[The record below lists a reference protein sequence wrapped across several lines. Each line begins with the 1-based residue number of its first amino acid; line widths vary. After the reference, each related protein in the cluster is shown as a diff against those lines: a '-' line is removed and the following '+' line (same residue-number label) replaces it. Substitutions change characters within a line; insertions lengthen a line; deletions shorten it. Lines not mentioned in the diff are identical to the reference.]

1 MLLGEEINFHGY
13 LNGTAYAGQGG
24 NYGYPDCASAWGVE
38 NIPRNSDLTIGKQ
51 FYIGG
56 SATQGAS
63 DSKCQKDY
71 VPPRLTLPPHWAP
84 IDIAFNS
91 KGTVAYMTSRGS
103 W

>member
-1 MLLGEEINFHGY
+1 MSWYLGEEINFNGF
-13 LNGTAYAGQGG
+13 LNGTGLGG

-38 NIPRNSDLTIGKQ
+38 NIPRNNDLTVGKH

-84 IDIAFNS
+84 IDFKFNS